1 MHPFPQ
7 SFQREKPYPCLIV
20 LVAGFQ
26 RLKDGD
32 GAAFK
37 NLNPSHLSHLSSFR
51 DSTYTDTIDGGSE
64 GRNDANG
71 IEQIFEGIN
80 RDLVTIAIFVA
91 FMVTIKTYV
100 IIVVHCVYQ
109 VSLANSG
116 HFADSEGDQGDAEAE
131 EEESLGGDERFVLVI
146 PSMIAFLI

>member
-1 MHPFPQ
+1 MHPFNP
-7 SFQREKPYPCLIV
+7 FQEESISPCLIV

-32 GAAFK
+32 GADFK
-37 NLNPSHLSHLSSFR
+37 NLHQNLTINPFHLSSFR

-80 RDLVTIAIFVA
+80 RDLVTFV
-91 FMVTIKTYV
+91 II
-100 IIVVHCVYQ
+100 IIVVTIIS
-109 VSLANSG
+109 SLSCLSG
-116 HFADSEGDQGDAEAE
+116 
-131 EEESLGGDERFVLVI
+131 ESGQQRALC
-146 PSMIAFLI
+146 